1 MMIEDPS
8 SMHERAAVLAK
19 FRKTRRKYLPI
30 KYAYYSHTGE
40 RSNSYGL
47 RIRDVFLT
55 NFGDHGFIIV
65 ENVPK
70 GRAALFIKQY
80 AFANGTVHCHSP
92 TSPISFY
99 RWWFADQK
107 APELRNE
114 VYISKK

>member
-1 MMIEDPS
+1 MIQDPS
-8 SMHERAAVLAK
+8 SMHERAAVLAR
-19 FRKTRRKYLPI
+19 FRKKRRKYLPI
-30 KYAYYSHTGE
+30 KYAYYSHSGAGDNT
-40 RSNSYGL
+40 YDL

-55 NFGDHGFIIV
+55 NFGYHGVIIV

-99 RWWFADQK
+99 RWWFADQD
-107 APELRNE
+107 APELLNK
-114 VYISKK
+114 VYIS